1 MSKKNLAV
9 IFGGLSQEHEVS
21 IMSAVS
27 VCQAADREKY
37 NIFPLAVTKD
47 GNWLTPA
54 DSALVLRQEGMVGLS
69 KENKVGLCRINGKV
83 CIFYMTGEA
92 GPIPI
97 DVVFPLFHGPYGED
111 GSIQGMCKFLG
122 VPCVGAGVLASAVS
136 MDKSFMKSLFAVKSL
151 PQTDYYV
158 IEEYSWRREQNEII
172 NEMLQVITYPLFVKP
187 AGLGSSVGTSKVLD
201 GKTLPVAIE
210 EAFEFDEKVII
221 ERFVEGREL
230 ECAVLGNR
238 ELKVAGPGE
247 IIYRREFYDFAAKY
261 TKGETRLLLEPCLDP
276 SIKKKIREL
285 ALQAFRAVE
294 CKGMGR
300 VDFFLTSE
308 NEIFINEIN
317 TIPGFT
323 EFSMYPKLW
332 AMEGLNL
339 TQLID
344 ALIELAIVVK

>member
-27 VCQAADREKY
+27 VCQAADKEKY

-54 DSALVLRQEGMVGLS
+54 DSALVLQQKGMAGLP

-83 CIFYMTGEA
+83 CIFYLTGEA
-92 GPIPI
+92 KPIPI

-122 VPCVGAGVLASAVS
+122 VPCVGAGVLSSAVS
-136 MDKSFMKSLFAVKSL
+136 MDKSFMKLLFSVKNL
-151 PQTDYYV
+151 PQIEYYV
-158 IEEYSWRREQNEII
+158 IEESRWRREQNKII
-172 NEMLQVITYPLFVKP
+172 NEMLQIVPYPLFVKP
-187 AGLGSSVGTSKVLD
+187 AGLGSSVGTSKVTD
-201 GKTLPVAIE
+201 GKTLLGAIE
-210 EAFEFDEKVII
+210 GAFEFDEKVII
-221 ERFVEGREL
+221 EKFVKGREL
-230 ECAVLGNR
+230 ECAVLGNK
-238 ELKVAGPGE
+238 ELRVAGPGE
-247 IIYRREFYDFAAKY
+247 IIYHREFYDYAAKY
-261 TKGETRLLLEPCLDP
+261 TEGETRLLLEPYLDP
-276 SIKKKIREL
+276 LIKKKIREL
-285 ALQAFRAVE
+285 ALQAFQAVE

-308 NEIFINEIN
+308 NKIIVNEIN

-332 AMEGLNL
+332 AVEGLNL
-339 TQLID
+339 PQLID
-344 ALIELAIVVK
+344 TLIKLAL